1 MIRLLQTPPRDRQWS
16 TPRTSVSLNPLG
28 LRLSPKGDLCR
39 ELSTKVFLARFVLIP
54 GAWLGAW
61 AWKEVTPYLEKKGH
75 SVYPVTLTGMGER
88 IHLATNDVCM
98 ETAIQDVLNVIKYND
113 LDDFVLVGHSFAG
126 KVAAAVADR
135 AHEKLEKI
143 IYVDAFRP
151 ENTREP
157 QGGFDPT
164 REFGPPPQGGNA
176 ILLTEEIIERIG
188 KDVKDSNRK
197 WMMSLATPWLI
208 KLAKDPI
215 TLSKSY
221 DVKKETYVFCSLS
234 GDPVDEIITG
244 KWGKL
249 NGPYK
254 VIEAGHWPMITKPEE
269 LAEDLV
275 SLAK

>member
-1 MIRLLQTPPRDRQWS
+1 
-16 TPRTSVSLNPLG
+16 
-28 LRLSPKGDLCR
+28 
-39 ELSTKVFLARFVLIP
+39 LARFVLVP

-61 AWKEVTPYLEKKGH
+61 AWKEVTPHLENRGN
-75 SVYPVTLTGMGER
+75 STYPVTLTGMGER
-88 IHLATNDVCM
+88 IHLAANDVGM

-126 KVAAAVADR
+126 KVAAAVAER
-135 AHEKLEKI
+135 AHDGVQKI
-143 IYVDAFRP
+143 VYVDAFRP
-151 ENTREP
+151 EIVREP

-176 ILLTEEIIERIG
+176 IPLTEEIIDRIG
-188 KDVKDSNRK
+188 KDVVGENRK
-197 WMMSLATPWLI
+197 RMMSLATPWPI

-215 TLSKSY
+215 TLSENY
-221 DVKKETYVFCSLS
+221 DSAKEAYVFCTLS
-234 GDPVDEIITG
+234 GDPVDEIIAG

-254 VIEAGHWPMITKPEE
+254 VIETGHWPMITKPEE